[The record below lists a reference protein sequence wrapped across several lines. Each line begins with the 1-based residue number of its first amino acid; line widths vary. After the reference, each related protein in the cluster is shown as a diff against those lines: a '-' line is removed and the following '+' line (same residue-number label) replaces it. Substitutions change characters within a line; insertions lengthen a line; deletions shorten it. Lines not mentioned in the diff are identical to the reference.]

1 MADKKVI
8 HKNES
13 LEFSTKDYFD
23 IILGWDE
30 CVNAN
35 YDLCVFFRKKDKSTG
50 GVFAREFCRKQ
61 SEGTLREFPY
71 IYFMSENRPQY
82 DLVGDVVRITNLHS
96 MDEVYL
102 VALDYDAFLQ
112 NKNGFDISVILET
125 TGTNPLIKMDY
136 SKSNHKHGTV
146 LFLAT
151 LKETDKGDIIIT
163 NKSELMSIEDAF
175 EEIPGF
181 SHICTQ

>member
-35 YDLCVFFRKKDKSTG
+35 YDLCVFFRKKNKSTG
-50 GVFAREFCRKQ
+50 GVFAREYP
-61 SEGTLREFPY
+61 L
-71 IYFMSENRPQY
+71 QY
-82 DLVGDVVRITNLHS
+82 DLVGDVVRIANFHS

-112 NKNGFDISVILET
+112 NKNGFDISFILET